1 MDLIHYV
8 RFNTAFNVF
17 PCHELFIQY
26 IVLFIALFQYSGTG
40 CSRKI
45 VFFQT
50 SLHLLFL
57 KYCIFSNFTATHLL
71 HLGEQVMLGGDLSLQ
86 SPLLAEDILNEQL

>member
-26 IVLFIALFQYSGTG
+26 IVLFIVPVFWYGVFKKN
-40 CSRKI
+40 CI
-45 VFFQT
+45 VSNFTAWVFK
-50 SLHLLFL
+50 

-71 HLGEQVMLGGDLSLQ
+71 HLGEQVMLAKDLSLQ
-86 SPLLAEDILNEQL
+86 SLLLAEDILNEQL